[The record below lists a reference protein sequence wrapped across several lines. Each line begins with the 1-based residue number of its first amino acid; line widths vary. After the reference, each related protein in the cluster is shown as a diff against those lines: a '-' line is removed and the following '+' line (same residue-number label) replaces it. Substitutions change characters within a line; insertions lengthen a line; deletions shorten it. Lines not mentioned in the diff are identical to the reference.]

1 MIARILTLL
10 AAAIKESQA
19 APGYTYKGTIIFK
32 GSELTGVIEH
42 KSVFA
47 GGLEVGAAVA
57 GLEVGAAVAGL
68 EVGAAVAGA
77 EVGRVVGDA
86 GGLVVG
92 AAVAGRV
99 VGDAGGLD
107 VGAAVAGVEE
117 PPNAAPVLIT

>member
-10 AAAIKESQA
+10 EAAIKASQA

-32 GSELTGVIEH
+32 GSELTGVTEH
-42 KSVFA
+42 KSVFPGA
-47 GGLEVGAAVA
+47 EVGLEVGAAVA
-57 GLEVGAAVAGL
+57 GLEVGAAVA
-68 EVGAAVAGA
+68 
-77 EVGRVVGDA
+77 GRVVGDA

-117 PPNAAPVLIT
+117 PPNAAPVLIN